1 MDKSVEIIVFGA
13 TGCTGKCTVLRLAR
27 LTTEKYLNISWAIAG
42 RSKEKLLSL
51 VKELSERGFNIKELL
66 TIECDINNEE
76 SIKTMSKMT
85 KVVINCTAPKI
96 LLSSLIVKT
105 CIETGTH
112 YVDLSGEMYH
122 ILNLYRDYYK
132 SAADA
137 NVLVIPSCGFTTM
150 PVETGLIYLEKQFK
164 GTLYTVEC
172 FTEFSLPPCRLFRAL
187 IHNGRWTSLLNS
199 FKTYRHQLSLWSEI
213 FPEPIEPEPE
223 EMKRSLFFRNKG
235 RLWFP
240 WPGIE
245 NDSVRM
251 SQIFLNEKNEKKPL
265 HFKAYT
271 TFQFFYQFIVLPVI
285 LMYYFLS
292 YFKVFRR
299 LLISFPRLFT
309 LGYVSR
315 KGPTYTMRQSTNFSF
330 ILNGKGWELD
340 CNEKSKPTKTLSVK
354 VSGQDP
360 CQDSTA
366 IALIMS
372 AITILKESSNMP
384 KGGVIT
390 PGAAFFRTDIVDR
403 LMHEGYTFQVLK

>member
-1 MDKSVEIIVFGA
+1 MDKSVDIIAFGA

-105 CIETGTH
+105 CIETRTH

-137 NVLVIPSCGFTTM
+137 NVLVIPSCGFSTM

-172 FTEFSLPPCRLFRAL
+172 FTEFSIPPCRLFRAL

-199 FKTYRHQLSLWSEI
+199 FKTYRHQLSLWSEF
-213 FPEPIEPEPE
+213 FPEPVEPEPE

-245 NDSVRM
+245 NDSVKM
-251 SQIFLNEKNEKKPL
+251 SQMFLYEKNEKKPL
-265 HFKAYT
+265 H
-271 TFQFFYQFIVLPVI
+271 
-285 LMYYFLS
+285 
-292 YFKVFRR
+292 FKVFRR